1 MNAVTEQFVSVAA
14 GQKQLQ
20 LNTQAS
26 ALETQLEVASN
37 NLAEA
42 EARLAVNKALGQ
54 VADLVANRLGK
65 LGAK

>member
-1 MNAVTEQFVSVAA
+1 VARSEFYLGA
-14 GQKQLQ
+14 GDLGAALKQLDG
-20 LNTQAS
+20 LS
-26 ALETQLEVASN
+26 AEAAEATVDWR
-37 NLAEA
+37 AEA